1 MKYGSR
7 VGGHFVQG
15 HVDTTSVTKKIYFI
29 VSKSHKGL
37 AEAISKIF
45 EKDKSVK
52 VIYDRREGQNN
63 NGYEF
68 ELKSINTLINWINC
82 IHTHTIMH

>member
-1 MKYGSR
+1 LLDPSKFFKNK
-7 VGGHFVQG
+7 V
-15 HVDTTSVTKKIYFI
+15 KIMDYFI

-68 ELKSINTLINWINC
+68 DRRSLNNHSKIN
-82 IHTHTIMH
+82 